1 MNALNR
7 TLRAIYSALVSLYRK
22 KIIRFN
28 TIFANFANAF
38 LCKVLYCLNAPHG
51 QIVSRVALYAKAPQ
65 SIQTLLHLLR

>member
-28 TIFANFANAF
+28 TIFANFASWVESEKQVRLKREA
-38 LCKVLYCLNAPHG
+38 A
-51 QIVSRVALYAKAPQ
+51 
-65 SIQTLLHLLR
+65 